1 MTRTAVRSGSGVRVA
16 AAASLVLM
24 VTVGVAACGSTPSAP
39 PTTTVQRGS
48 VSTMVSASGSLSS
61 VTSQNLGFAKAARLA
76 ELDVKVGDTV
86 KPGQLL
92 AREDPFAFQQLLNEQ
107 QAELANQQAL
117 LNKAVNDVSVP
128 DAQHLVDAA
137 QRIYEKTKDASD
149 AKNRFN
155 DNAVN
160 RARVAVNFTQ
170 RVLRQAKAK
179 AVADGCSEVSGYRR
193 SSDGGGQVLSSLLGG
208 GSTTGGSTTGGM
220 SGTTGGTGGGT
231 TSGMGGSGLTTGG
244 TAGSTTSGMTTPV
257 SPDPCPADVTAYN
270 TAKTNEITAETTYQ
284 QNKRTRDV
292 DETQGRLNVA
302 TERQQLVTEQNL
314 LDAAA
319 TDRPSN
325 IAAQAALVAN
335 EAALVAQ
342 SQRDLHDTALFA
354 PVGGT
359 ISAITGT
366 VGEYEVAAGGGTTA
380 LAPGSNAAIPGV
392 GAAATSDQS
401 GNASSGIS
409 ATRPGGGFIVLN
421 NINTYQVVVPFEES
435 DAAKVAA
442 NQKVKVTFDA
452 IPDLERDGTVL
463 SIAPNGVNISGVTNY
478 YATILLTNTD
488 PRLKDGQTA
497 EASVVTSSLNNV
509 LVVPNSAII
518 RSGGQPYVNVPG
530 PDGKPKQVPV
540 TLGVVGDDNTQVL
553 GGLSE
558 GQQILMPQAGAS
570 PATGT
575 GGHGGG

>member
-1 MTRTAVRSGSGVRVA
+1 
-16 AAASLVLM
+16 
-24 VTVGVAACGSTPSAP
+24 
-39 PTTTVQRGS
+39 
-48 VSTMVSASGSLSS
+48 
-61 VTSQNLGFAKAARLA
+61 
-76 ELDVKVGDTV
+76 
-86 KPGQLL
+86 
-92 AREDPFAFQQLLNEQ
+92 
-107 QAELANQQAL
+107 
-117 LNKAVNDVSVP
+117 
-128 DAQHLVDAA
+128 
-137 QRIYEKTKDASD
+137 
-149 AKNRFN
+149 
-155 DNAVN
+155 
-160 RARVAVNFTQ
+160 
-170 RVLRQAKAK
+170 
-179 AVADGCSEVSGYRR
+179 
-193 SSDGGGQVLSSLLGG
+193 
-208 GSTTGGSTTGGM
+208 
-220 SGTTGGTGGGT
+220 
-231 TSGMGGSGLTTGG
+231 LTTGG